1 MSLTPND
8 ILEKRFSVSF
18 RGYSRDEVD
27 KFLEFVAESLTSAIK
42 ELNALKDQSTGL
54 RVKLDSLQE
63 REEEFRK
70 ALTTAHTFAEEM
82 KQQAKKDSELMLE
95 RATMDAERIISD
107 AHQEAIQLEENIRGL
122 RRIQREAVF
131 KIRSSI
137 EGYLH
142 LLDDAMLPPEELDNL
157 LSAAANDMRA
167 IQGRGD
173 VKVIN
178 SQSEISNDFK
188 DDLLNSEQ
196 DAVPD
201 NTVIENKKVSDKD
214 KNNNIDLNELN
225 ELDELDTSNVDFN
238 ELNEIDFSK
247 T

>member
-8 ILEKRFSVSF
+8 ILEKNFSVSF
-18 RGYSRDEVD
+18 RGYNRDEVD

-42 ELNALKDQSTGL
+42 ELNALKDQTAGL
-54 RVKLDSLQE
+54 RIKLDSLQE

-82 KQQAKKDSELMLE
+82 KQQAKKDSDLMLE
-95 RATMDAERIISD
+95 RAKMDSERIISD
-107 AHQEAIQLEENIRGL
+107 AHQEAIQLEDNIRGL

-157 LSAAANDMRA
+157 LSAAASDMRA
-167 IQGRGD
+167 IQGHGNNMKD
-173 VKVIN
+173 IN
-178 SQSEISNDFK
+178 AITEISDNLNNDI
-188 DDLLNSEQ
+188 LNNNQ
-196 DAVPD
+196 DAVHD
-201 NTVIENKKVSDKD
+201 DTID
-214 KNNNIDLNELN
+214 KNDHIPDTDKERDFDSDDLNEMTMGKI
-225 ELDELDTSNVDFN
+225 E
-238 ELNEIDFSK
+238 
-247 T
+247 